1 MAILIDEP
9 RWPNHGT
16 VWAHLVSD
24 ASLSELHGF
33 ASTLGIPTRGFDHD
47 HYDVPA
53 HLHAA
58 ALGLGALPVSSGEL
72 VRRLIASGLRVP
84 ARHRAPSRAA
94 AVEDAVRRWDHL
106 MPGHPHLGASLT
118 GRWREPHRHYHD
130 VRHLT
135 QCLAALDELTGGTP
149 TRPVALA
156 AWYHDAVYLGRP
168 GQDEEAAAALAEA
181 ELAPVVGEPEA
192 REVARLVRL
201 TTTHAPDPG
210 DQSGALLSDADLSIL
225 AVNQGRYHVYLRD
238 VRLEYSHVPDAEF
251 LEGRRQVV
259 ESLLGGGTLAEAPS
273 PGRHLF
279 HSPQGRDLWEADAR
293 ENLQA
298 ELRSLTSD
306 PENGWLARVTLP

>member
-16 VWAHLVSD
+16 LWAHLVSD

-201 TTTHAPDPG
+201 TRLHNPDPADEAG
-210 DQSGALLSDADLSIL
+210 TAMIDADLAIL
-225 AVNQGRYHVYLRD
+225 GASAERYR
-238 VRLEYSHVPDAEF
+238 EYTRQVQAEYRQVPPDQFRA
-251 LEGRRQVV
+251 GRRQVV
-259 ESLLGGGTLAEAPS
+259 QHLLDLEP
-273 PGRHLF
+273 RF
-279 HSPQGRDLWEADAR
+279 HTAVGFDTWRAASDR
-293 ENLQA
+293 NLG
-298 ELRSLTSD
+298 E
-306 PENGWLARVTLP
+306 ELARLDG